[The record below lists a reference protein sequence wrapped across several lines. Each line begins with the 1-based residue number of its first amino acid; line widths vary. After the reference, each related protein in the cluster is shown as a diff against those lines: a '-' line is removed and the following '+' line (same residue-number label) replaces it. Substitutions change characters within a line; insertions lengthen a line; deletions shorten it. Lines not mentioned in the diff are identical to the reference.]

1 MSFGQN
7 LQYLRKQANMTQEDL
22 AEQMGVSRQTV
33 SKWESDGAFPE
44 MEKLIALCDLYQ
56 IDMDT
61 LLRGD
66 AEQARAADVQDYD
79 GHMNRFTHQIMTGV
93 GLILLGATLMLAL
106 LFLQLPE
113 GLALIVFFLFL
124 IAAVSILVIAGINH
138 DSYQKE
144 NPHISFTY
152 APEII
157 RAFRKKLPILIV
169 VPIAMILA
177 GVMVLIALNT
187 LPMPLDTAFAEGF
200 SVVFLMLTVSAA
212 VPIFIYAGMQSEKYN
227 IDNYNAIHNPDDNN
241 PSHKRMRKADA
252 ISSCIML
259 TATAAFLLLG
269 FFGNLWHPGW
279 VVFPIG
285 GIACGIAETM
295 LGVKSE

>member
-56 IDMDT
+56 IDMNT
-61 LLRGD
+61 ILRGN
-66 AEQARAADVQDYD
+66 AEQQRAADVQDYD
-79 GHMNRFTHQIMTGV
+79 GHMNRFTWQMMSGV
-93 GLILLGATLMLAL
+93 GLILLGVTLMLAL
-106 LFLQLPE
+106 LFLRLPE
-113 GLALIVFFLFL
+113 GLAFIVFFLFL
-124 IAAVSILVIAGINH
+124 IAAVSILVIAGIHH
-138 DSYQKE
+138 DNFQKE
-144 NPHISFTY
+144 NPHVAFTY
-152 APEII
+152 DPEIV
-157 RAFRKKLPILIV
+157 RTFRKKLPILIV

-187 LPMPLDTAFAEGF
+187 LPMPFGTSFIEGI
-200 SVVFLMLTVSAA
+200 SLVFLMLMVTAA
-212 VPIFIYAGMQSEKYN
+212 VPIFIYAGIQSDKYN
-227 IDNYNAIHNPDDNN
+227 IENYNAVHNPDDND
-241 PSHKRMRKADA
+241 PSHKKLRKADA

-259 TATAAFLLLG
+259 AATAAFLLLG
-269 FFGNLWHPGW
+269 FLGNMWHPGW

-285 GIACGIAETM
+285 GIACGIVETI
-295 LGVKSE
+295 LGVKA